1 MAGCTS
7 PAVSGAYIKKPLTT
21 KSKIVITS
29 DNVLTDA
36 LLGELIKRG
45 YAVMTKNYLDQ
56 VLSAQATSL
65 SGLSEQDRLV
75 HGGKIL

>member
-7 PAVSGAYIKKPLTT
+7 PAVSGAYITKPLTT